1 MLDTGLPQFS
11 NSLAGTLPADG
22 VCTENLTPWLKL
34 LPCRDRQGV
43 AALLQNRATLFQ
55 ARYQV
60 GASGFAPLALKARA
74 ATSPSVS
81 GVEFYSIQTM
91 YTSVATFRS
100 HNATSEL
107 SSPR

>member
-1 MLDTGLPQFS
+1 LDTGLPQFS

-74 ATSPSVS
+74 ATSPFVSVYSWFTWS
-81 GVEFYSIQTM
+81 GIYSNRQCT
-91 YTSVATFRS
+91 RQW
-100 HNATSEL
+100 
-107 SSPR
+107 